1 MDFGEGINE
10 MRYLNGE
17 IQYKEDK
24 SESSFEKEETE
35 GSLVEIIEFNMKKEV
50 YTDLMAATKDK
61 LPLSLVEFS
70 VWASIAGVLL
80 IGAMLFNFLMFYLSA
95 VTHKTYAYVSSD
107 FNILRFQ
114 YSSITHSA
122 I

>member
-1 MDFGEGINE
+1 

-95 VTHKTYAYVSSD
+95 VTHKTYAYVS
-107 FNILRFQ
+107 
-114 YSSITHSA
+114 
-122 I
+122 